1 MTAVAVLPPYR
12 AGVAADPEWMTGF
25 ARAAESLGFES
36 VYAVEHVAVPVGHAE
51 EYPYS
56 ATGRMPL
63 DDDCPIPDPLD
74 LLSFLAARTRTIGLG
89 TGVLVGPHHHPL
101 VLAKRLSTIDNLSGG
116 RLHVGIGVGWM
127 AEEVEST
134 GAEFRTRGRRVDEL
148 LAALRA
154 VWDAGEDGAGS
165 GFEGEFFTFGR
176 LHSSPAPL
184 RPGGVPVHVGGHSE
198 AAARRAGR
206 WGDGL
211 HPLGLDDEGV
221 RARWSLARRTAEE
234 AGRDPEALTLTLTV
248 PGRGLD
254 AAALAHA
261 EKLGAGRVVVS
272 TAGDGDLD
280 EVVDLLAGVAD
291 RIGLSGGTAGAHA

>member
-25 ARAAESLGFES
+25 ALAAEELGFES
-36 VYAVEHVAVPVGHAE
+36 IYTVEHVAVPVGYAE
-51 EYPYS
+51 AYPYS

-63 DDDCPIPDPLD
+63 ADDCPIPDPLD
-74 LLSFLAARTRTIGLG
+74 LLAFLAARTERIGLG

-101 VLAKRLSTIDNLSGG
+101 VLAKRLSTVDNLSGG

-134 GAEFRTRGRRVDEL
+134 GAAFRTRGRRVDEL

-154 VWDAGEDGAGS
+154 IWDVGEDGAGRA
-165 GFEGEFFTFGR
+165 FEGEFFSFGR
-176 LHSSPAPL
+176 LHSSPHPAQ
-184 RPGGVPVHVGGHSE
+184 PGGVPLHVGGHSE

-211 HPLGLDDEGV
+211 HPLGLDDDGV
-221 RARWSLARRTAEE
+221 RARWALARRTAEE
-234 AGRDPEALTLTLTV
+234 HGRDPDALTLTLTLS
-248 PGRGLD
+248 GRDLD

-261 EKLGAGRVVVS
+261 EDLGAGRVVVS
-272 TAGDGDLD
+272 TAGDGDLA
-280 EVVDLLAGVAD
+280 EVVDVLAGVAE
-291 RIGLSGGTAGAHA
+291 RLELQNGRAGAAR